1 MAVLGLVSHSP
12 ISGGSSFRSGVLTEF
27 AGDLAVILGFVV
39 VAQEKNMLPGVVN
52 RIMVWIGIILGMVGS
67 FMVFQIWC
75 PNCTG

>member
-1 MAVLGLVSHSP
+1 
-12 ISGGSSFRSGVLTEF
+12 
-27 AGDLAVILGFVV
+27 VILGFVV